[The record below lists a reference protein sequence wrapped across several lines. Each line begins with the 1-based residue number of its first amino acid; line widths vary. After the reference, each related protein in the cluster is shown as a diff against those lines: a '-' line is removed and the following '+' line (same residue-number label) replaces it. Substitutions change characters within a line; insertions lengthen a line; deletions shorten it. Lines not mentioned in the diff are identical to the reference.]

1 MKSHKLLTFAV
12 AAIMATS
19 GLSTMIPTQSA
30 LASGPSQGAQ
40 SQHVGP
46 MTCVPFFGRPGSSGQ
61 LPSESSHQTG
71 ELTVGNEWIPPAA
84 PICPARL

>member
-30 LASGPSQGAQ
+30 LASGPSQGGTEPTRWPHDVCALL
-40 SQHVGP
+40 
-46 MTCVPFFGRPGSSGQ
+46 R
-61 LPSESSHQTG
+61 
-71 ELTVGNEWIPPAA
+71 A
-84 PICPARL
+84 PR

>member
-30 LASGPSQGAQ
+30 LASGPSQGHRAN
-40 SQHVGP
+40 
-46 MTCVPFFGRPGSSGQ
+46 T
-61 LPSESSHQTG
+61 L
-71 ELTVGNEWIPPAA
+71 A
-84 PICPARL
+84 P